1 MSDIKR
7 ILVPVDFSEPSDGA
21 LDRAIEMAKELGA
34 EIHLLNVLDVPPQLR
49 GTQTTMPDAWA
60 EMRDTARQELD
71 KRLRR
76 VRAKRVRAHGHFEE
90 GYPAARVIAHQA
102 EELGADLI
110 VMGSVGGSR
119 LVRVL
124 LGSVADRTLRL
135 AKCPVM
141 IVKPEPEPEG
151 EPEPAKKS

>member
-1 MSDIKR
+1 
-7 ILVPVDFSEPSDGA
+7 
-21 LDRAIEMAKELGA
+21 
-34 EIHLLNVLDVPPQLR
+34 
-49 GTQTTMPDAWA
+49 
-60 EMRDTARQELD
+60 
-71 KRLRR
+71 
-76 VRAKRVRAHGHFEE
+76 
-90 GYPAARVIAHQA
+90 
-102 EELGADLI
+102 
-110 VMGSVGGSR
+110 MGSVGGSR